1 MKNRRI
7 AWLLLMLLTIPL
19 GLFAQNITVK
29 GVVTDSEGEPIIG
42 ASVIEKGK
50 SGNGT
55 ITNLD
60 GNFTLNVSGKNKK
73 LVISYIGMTTQE
85 VDAATG
91 KVIKVVLHD
100 DAQALDEVV
109 VIGYGTSKRGD
120 LTGSVASVGA
130 KTLKD
135 IPVTSAASAITG
147 RLAGV
152 NVVTTEGSPDA
163 TINIRVRG
171 GGSITQ
177 DNSPL
182 FIVDGFQV
190 DNIDDIPPGDIES
203 IDVLKDASSTAIY
216 GAKGANGVI
225 LVTTKSGKAGKT
237 EIKFGASVGLSSVYN
252 LYDVLSPY
260 EYVYYQRE
268 LDPSNKSGAF
278 FGRYGVWEDIGIYK
292 ASEGTDWQEKMFG
305 NTGVQQKYN
314 LSISGGTQDLQYSL
328 SYTHDDETYI
338 MNTSRF
344 KRDNLNLKIKKNI
357 NKALK
362 FDFNMKLS
370 KTVIDGPSVS
380 GGKKLRDTVKY
391 PPISTLDGLTEDDL
405 GNNGYEVENI
415 SSLNDPYYNIVNE
428 YKQQNKFSNIYNGGF
443 TWDIVKGLS
452 LRAEGMYGFEFED
465 TDNIWLNNTGEAAS
479 NAGQPVAQRQNWK
492 GNRWAVQSRLNYGIT
507 FGKNKFDA
515 MVGLEYNHRQKNETK
530 MYSKFYPIDFTAEN
544 ILAMWNYGS
553 AQPTYTT
560 IGEPSRTNSFLGRV
574 NYSFDDRYL
583 FTFNMRADGTNVF
596 APGKKWGVFPGGS
609 AAWRISQEKF
619 MENTQDWLSNLKLR
633 LSYGTV
639 GNARVSSYW
648 RQDYSFESASKN
660 LYYPNESVESAL
672 KPSKTLRNEN
682 LTWETKYS
690 ANAGLD
696 IGLFNNRL
704 NVTVDMYK
712 DITKDLIL
720 QINLPSNSGYDN
732 QYQNLGQ
739 TTNRGIELS
748 LNGTIVDTKDLY
760 IAANFNI
767 AFNRNRVDA
776 LDGNSVM
783 IHSSGSSAD
792 IGKDDYRVFVG
803 QELGLIYGY
812 VTDGMY
818 SFDDFTYNPETKK
831 WVINEGVPDCSSVI
845 TTSGSYF
852 GPGHIKLRKLGGEG
866 TQIDPDVD
874 RTVIG
879 NALPKHTGG
888 FGLNVQW
895 KDFDLAA
902 MFNWSYG
909 NDILNANK
917 IDFTTYAGSKR
928 YQNVSSLMSL
938 ENRFTTID
946 PATGNNIF
954 YGDNANPDLLME
966 LNRNARIWSPI
977 MGQTI
982 LTDWAVEDGSF
993 LRFSNLTIGYT
1004 LPKIFTRKFGVQ
1016 NLRVYAT
1023 GNNLFCWTAY
1033 SGQDPEVSTS
1043 KSNLSPG
1050 IDNSAYPKARS
1061 YVFGLD
1067 VTF

>member
-7 AWLLLMLLTIPL
+7 AWLWIMLLIIPL
-19 GLFAQNITVK
+19 GISAQNITVK
-29 GVVTDSEGEPIIG
+29 GIVTDSEGEPVIG
-42 ASVIEKGK
+42 ASVVEKGNNA
-50 SGNGT
+50 NGT
-55 ITNLD
+55 ITDLN
-60 GNFTLNVSGKNKK
+60 GNFSLNVSGKNKK

-85 VDAATG
+85 VDAAAG
-91 KVIKVVLHD
+91 KTVKVVLRD

-152 NVVTTEGSPDA
+152 NVITTEGSPDA

-225 LVTTKSGKAGKT
+225 LVTTKSGKPGKT
-237 EIKFGASVGLSSVYN
+237 EIKFGASVGLSNVYN

-268 LDPSNKSGAF
+268 LDPSSKSGAF
-278 FGRYGVWEDIGIYK
+278 LGRYGLWEDLNIYK
-292 ASEGTDWQEKMFG
+292 SAQGTDWQDMLFG
-305 NTGVQQKYN
+305 NTGIQQKYN
-314 LSISGGTQDLQYSL
+314 LTLTGGTQDLQYSL

-338 MNTSRF
+338 MDTSRF
-344 KRDNLNLKIKKNI
+344 RRDNLNLKINKII
-357 NKALK
+357 NKRLK

-391 PPISTLDGLTEDDL
+391 PSISTLDGLTEDDL

-428 YKQQNKFSNIYNGGF
+428 YKQQNKFANSYNGGF
-443 TWDIVKGLS
+443 TWDIIKGLS
-452 LRAEGMYGFEFED
+452 LRVEGMYGFEFDD

-492 GNRWAVQSRLNYGIT
+492 GNRWAAQGRLNYGIK
-507 FGKNKFDA
+507 FGKNKLDA
-515 MVGLEYNHRQKNETK
+515 MAGLEYNHRQRNETK
-530 MYSKFYPIDFTAEN
+530 MYSKFYPIDFTAQN
-544 ILAMWNYGS
+544 ILAMWNYGA

-560 IGEPSRTNSFLGRV
+560 IGEPGRTNSFLGRV

-583 FTFNMRADGTNVF
+583 FTFNIRADGTNVF

-619 MENTQDWLSNLKLR
+619 MENTQEWLSNLKLR
-633 LSYGTV
+633 VSYGTV
-639 GNARVSSYW
+639 GNARVNSYW
-648 RQDYSFESASKN
+648 RQDYSFESAAKN

-672 KPSKTLRNEN
+672 KPAKTLRNEN

-748 LNGTIVDTKDLY
+748 LNGTIVDTKDFY

-767 AFNRNRVDA
+767 AFNKNRVDA

-803 QELGLIYGY
+803 QQLGLIYGY

-818 SFDDFTYNPETKK
+818 SFDDFTYNSDTKRWDIK
-831 WVINEGVPDCSSVI
+831 DGVADCSSVI
-845 TTSGSYF
+845 TTSGNYF

-866 TQIDPDVD
+866 NQIDPDVD

-888 FGLNVQW
+888 FGVNMQW

-928 YQNVSSLMSL
+928 YQNVSSIMSL

-946 PATGNNIF
+946 PATGDNIF
-954 YGDNANPDLLME
+954 YGDNANPELLKE
-966 LNRNARIWSPI
+966 LNGNARIWHPI
-977 MGQTI
+977 MGQTV

-1004 LPKIFTRKFGVQ
+1004 LPKLITRKFGVQ

-1061 YVFGLD
+1061 YVFGLN

>member
-1 MKNRRI
+1 MTVCHYIGIIDRYNTRGCNICYILFFMPIGQKNALFLLNIPPSLLVNYRPLRHNQFSIVNMKRKSCKMKNRRI

-405 GNNGYEVENI
+405 GNNG
-415 SSLNDPYYNIVNE
+415 
-428 YKQQNKFSNIYNGGF
+428 
-443 TWDIVKGLS
+443 
-452 LRAEGMYGFEFED
+452 
-465 TDNIWLNNTGEAAS
+465 
-479 NAGQPVAQRQNWK
+479 
-492 GNRWAVQSRLNYGIT
+492 
-507 FGKNKFDA
+507 
-515 MVGLEYNHRQKNETK
+515 
-530 MYSKFYPIDFTAEN
+530 
-544 ILAMWNYGS
+544 
-553 AQPTYTT
+553 
-560 IGEPSRTNSFLGRV
+560 
-574 NYSFDDRYL
+574 
-583 FTFNMRADGTNVF
+583 
-596 APGKKWGVFPGGS
+596 
-609 AAWRISQEKF
+609 
-619 MENTQDWLSNLKLR
+619 
-633 LSYGTV
+633 
-639 GNARVSSYW
+639 
-648 RQDYSFESASKN
+648 
-660 LYYPNESVESAL
+660 
-672 KPSKTLRNEN
+672 
-682 LTWETKYS
+682 
-690 ANAGLD
+690 
-696 IGLFNNRL
+696 
-704 NVTVDMYK
+704 
-712 DITKDLIL
+712 
-720 QINLPSNSGYDN
+720 
-732 QYQNLGQ
+732 
-739 TTNRGIELS
+739 
-748 LNGTIVDTKDLY
+748 
-760 IAANFNI
+760 
-767 AFNRNRVDA
+767 
-776 LDGNSVM
+776 
-783 IHSSGSSAD
+783 
-792 IGKDDYRVFVG
+792 
-803 QELGLIYGY
+803 
-812 VTDGMY
+812 
-818 SFDDFTYNPETKK
+818 
-831 WVINEGVPDCSSVI
+831 
-845 TTSGSYF
+845 
-852 GPGHIKLRKLGGEG
+852 
-866 TQIDPDVD
+866 
-874 RTVIG
+874 
-879 NALPKHTGG
+879 
-888 FGLNVQW
+888 
-895 KDFDLAA
+895 
-902 MFNWSYG
+902 
-909 NDILNANK
+909 
-917 IDFTTYAGSKR
+917 
-928 YQNVSSLMSL
+928 
-938 ENRFTTID
+938 
-946 PATGNNIF
+946 
-954 YGDNANPDLLME
+954 
-966 LNRNARIWSPI
+966 
-977 MGQTI
+977 
-982 LTDWAVEDGSF
+982 
-993 LRFSNLTIGYT
+993 
-1004 LPKIFTRKFGVQ
+1004 
-1016 NLRVYAT
+1016 
-1023 GNNLFCWTAY
+1023 
-1033 SGQDPEVSTS
+1033 
-1043 KSNLSPG
+1043 
-1050 IDNSAYPKARS
+1050 
-1061 YVFGLD
+1061 
-1067 VTF
+1067 

>member
-7 AWLLLMLLTIPL
+7 AWLLVMLLIIPL
-19 GLFAQNITVK
+19 GAFAQSIPVK
-29 GVVTDSEGEPIIG
+29 GIVTDSEGEPIIG
-42 ASVIEKGK
+42 ASIIEKGK
-50 SGNGT
+50 ASNGT
-55 ITNLD
+55 ITDLD
-60 GNFTLNVSGKNKK
+60 GKFSLSVSGKGKK
-73 LVISYIGMTTQE
+73 LVVSYIGMTTHE
-85 VDAATG
+85 ADAVGG
-91 KVIKVVLHD
+91 KVLKIILRD

-120 LTGSVASVGA
+120 LTGSIASVGE

-135 IPVTSAASAITG
+135 IPITSAASAITG

-163 TINIRVRG
+163 AINIRVRG

-190 DNIDDIPPGDIES
+190 DNINDIPPGDIES

-225 LVTTKSGKAGKT
+225 LVTTKSGKPGKT
-237 EIKFGASVGLSSVYN
+237 EIKFGTSVGLSNVYN

-268 LDPSNKSGAF
+268 LDPSSKSGAF
-278 FGRYGVWEDIGIYK
+278 LGRYGLWEDLNIYK
-292 ASEGTDWQEKMFG
+292 AAQGTDWQDKLFG
-305 NTGVQQKYN
+305 NTGIQQKYN
-314 LSISGGTQDLQYSL
+314 LTISGGTQDLQYSL

-338 MNTSRF
+338 MDTSRF
-344 KRDNLNLKIKKNI
+344 RRDNLNLKINKAI
-357 NKALK
+357 NKQLK

-370 KTVIDGPSVS
+370 RTVIDGPSVS

-391 PPISTLDGLTEDDL
+391 PSISTLDGLTEDDL

-428 YKQQNKFSNIYNGGF
+428 YKQQNRFSNSYNGGL
-443 TWDIVKGLS
+443 TWNIIKGLS
-452 LRAEGMYGFEFED
+452 LRVEGMYGFEFDD

-479 NAGQPVAQRQNWK
+479 NAGQPVAQRENWK
-492 GNRWAVQSRLNYGIT
+492 GNRWALQSRLNYGIT
-507 FGKNKFDA
+507 FGKNKLDA
-515 MVGLEYNHRQKNETK
+515 MAGLEYNHRQKDATK
-530 MYSKFYPIDFTAEN
+530 MYSKFYPMDFTANN
-544 ILAMWNYGS
+544 ILAMWNYGA

-574 NYSFDDRYL
+574 NYTFDDRYL
-583 FTFNMRADGTNVF
+583 FTFNIRADGTNVF
-596 APGKKWGVFPGGS
+596 APGKKWGVFPAGS

-639 GNARVSSYW
+639 GNARVNSYW
-648 RQDYSFESASKN
+648 RQDYGFESASKN

-672 KPSKTLRNEN
+672 KPAKTLRNEN

-690 ANAGLD
+690 SNVGLD

-704 NVTVDMYK
+704 SLTVDAYK

-767 AFNRNRVDA
+767 AFNKNRVDA

-783 IHSSGSSAD
+783 IHSSGNSAE
-792 IGKDDYRVFVG
+792 IGKDDYRVLVG

-818 SFDDFTYNPETKK
+818 SFDDFTFNPETKK
-831 WVINEGVPDCSSVI
+831 WVIKDGVADCSSVI
-845 TTSGSYF
+845 TTSGGYF

-888 FGLNVQW
+888 FGVNVQW
-895 KDFDLAA
+895 KGFDLAA

-928 YQNVSSLMSL
+928 YQNVSSIMGL

-946 PATGNNIF
+946 PATGDNIF

-966 LNRNARIWSPI
+966 LNRNARIWNPI

-982 LTDWAVEDGSF
+982 LTDWAIEDGSF

-1004 LPKIFTRKFGVQ
+1004 LPKLFTRKFGVQ

-1033 SGQDPEVSTS
+1033 SGQDPEVNTS

-1050 IDNSAYPKARS
+1050 IDNSAYPKAHS
-1061 YVFGLD
+1061 YVFGLN